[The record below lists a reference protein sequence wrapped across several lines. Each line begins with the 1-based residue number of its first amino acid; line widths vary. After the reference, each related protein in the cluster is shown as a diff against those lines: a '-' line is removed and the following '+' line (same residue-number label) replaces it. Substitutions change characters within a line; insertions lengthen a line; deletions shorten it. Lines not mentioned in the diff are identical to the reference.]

1 MKQDK
6 LKDFHLTLA
15 QISTFFDSHSMSEFD
30 PLSFTEFQRFKMSI
44 IKFLVQ
50 GECRH
55 KVNGSISRGD
65 HPSDNPLPALISHS
79 RFFSPWKYLWVSV
92 EERDFDLHVYFFC
105 RPGWEYSTWYRKAL
119 HHFYSMFISK
129 SVLKENLSG
138 ITMLQIFNSN

>member
-15 QISTFFDSHSMSEFD
+15 QISTFFDSHSVGEFD
-30 PLSFTEFQRFKMSI
+30 PLSFTDFQRFKMSI

-55 KVNGSISRGD
+55 KVNGSISHGD

-92 EERDFDLHVYFFC
+92 EERDFDLHVYFFLQTRLRVQHVVQESPPSFLQHVYQQVC
-105 RPGWEYSTWYRKAL
+105 IERKPL
-119 HHFYSMFISK
+119 RYHYVTNF
-129 SVLKENLSG
+129 
-138 ITMLQIFNSN
+138 